1 MYDLFMSNLDKIKAE
16 ISFHEKMFFAA
27 LAVIIGLIGW
37 AASNFLNVP
46 SFVLLL
52 ILVGVLASSV
62 FGVFQYRFIK
72 RLIRELEDV

>member
-1 MYDLFMSNLDKIKAE
+1 MYDLSMGELDKIKAE

-46 SFVLLL
+46 SFILLL
-52 ILVGVLASSV
+52 ILVAVFASSV

-72 RLIRELEDV
+72 RLIKELENA

>member
-1 MYDLFMSNLDKIKAE
+1 MYDLSMSKSDKIKAE

-27 LAVIIGLIGW
+27 LAVVLGLIGW

-46 SFVLLL
+46 TFILFL
-52 ILVGVLASSV
+52 ILFGVLASSV

-72 RLIRELEDV
+72 RLIKELEDA